1 MSTGGHKS
9 AATKTTTRGA
19 TAGRTALR
27 GRGFRM
33 APTARVVAMML
44 AAGGVLADAHAQ
56 RALGAAWLA
65 QKNVIQ
71 GTAQATGRLP
81 NGQPVSSLT
90 NPTQQRDSAQ
100 MQRSLDNLNLAARGI
115 AAQQA
120 AQEAARLAALNAD
133 ATVPDGLVD
142 GGLKVDTH
150 SLTAGWLNAKA
161 PVQSAAGG
169 RTVVGIEQTDEK
181 AILNWESFNVGRNTT
196 VKFDQK
202 GGTKA
207 DGTNGWIALN
217 RINDPSG
224 KPSQIAGQIQA
235 DGSVYIVNRNGI
247 VFNGSAQV
255 DTRTLIASSLALSDA
270 QFMRGINNPTS
281 MAHVWAGDTLL
292 PAFGDHAP
300 TVTPNF
306 DRADAWAPTAPTP
319 GTVSVQAGAR
329 IQVEKGDKLMLLG
342 TQVSNAGRLQ
352 ARDGQVILAAGE
364 QVWLSEDVNGV
375 RGLDVAVSGPMPY
388 LTLYSNINQA
398 VTQGPIYAFH
408 DFQARLAAEILPALD
423 ARAAALD
430 YNVLNTG
437 TIQSDR
443 GNITLQARDVRQMG
457 VLTASTA
464 LNNRDGS
471 IRLRAWAQGQLF
483 GGAGIFEGF
492 NYGSASWS
500 AGTLTMGE
508 GSVTRVRP
516 DAEDTSQIEATDLAM
531 RYTPGSISLYGK
543 LIDLRPGSLTMAPS
557 GLVDIVAATVPYVV
571 GNKQV
576 ITPGFG
582 ARANDTSRIYIDSG
596 AVVST
601 AGLQEV
607 AVPIERNFIEVDLR
621 INELRDSP
629 LLRDSWL
636 RGQKLVVDRRASGVF
651 AHGPMSGVLWGG
663 DAGAWQGTPLADVSG
678 WIGVGKTDLQE
689 LSATGGSIN
698 LKSGGDLIARPGSLL
713 DISGGSVRYAGG
725 WNTTSKIRSLDGR
738 LHTMANAS
746 PDLVYDGIAGRFIS
760 EHARWNVSETFL
772 SPLLSGK
779 AFEAGYTEGRGAGA
793 MLMYVGQGVVLEG
806 ELAGGTV
813 VGERQQGDAG
823 TAKAGRWTFGG
834 GSNLEWPWNLGAL
847 TISDAPEQ
855 LGSDFT
861 RASALDTRWR
871 QADGSTASWFDA
883 GMLERSGL
891 GSIQLAV
898 GGNFTLAQDTELRL
912 APRTAFAIIA
922 SAGNTSRLDFRIDGT
937 LRSAGGSV
945 VLANQDP
952 TGGSVTLG
960 AGARIDVGGQWH
972 NETLNGRAVDVLAK
986 DGGTISLE
994 AAKLHVEGPATLVVS
1009 GGGRGW
1015 REGSKKKLDM
1025 GDAGSI
1031 RLDGVA
1037 GKDLDRLDLQAF
1049 AAGSGGSLA
1058 LVLAQDQLSIGGPPL
1073 ADAWRLPTTLY
1084 GDRGFRAVS
1093 LEVPGPVD
1101 IADGTRIGL
1110 VPLGWDMVGVD
1121 HEAIASGSRLGELL
1135 TASLLRPE
1143 QRLARAPASL
1153 SLSTMGQGDL
1163 RVGRDASIRVDTGG
1177 TLSLNGTAVDVRGT
1191 VVAPAGAISVSAATT
1206 LTLAEGAS
1214 LLARGAA
1221 VVHDDARGRRVGRV
1235 LDGGRVTL
1243 RAADLALETGSLI
1256 DVSGTQ
1262 AVLDG
1267 APSAWHESTG
1277 LEVASHGGSIA
1288 VTGKGLIAG
1297 RLVARAG
1304 GAGAHGGSLSLTHS
1318 DPSVQGDPGQLL
1330 VRQFCGIV
1338 GFCDPSQVIGVD
1350 FSKVLEDYGMPG
1362 FPRMVLTQAFI
1373 DALSNSLRAGLSV
1386 TDAALQAGGGTIDF
1400 AAYGLD
1406 DAALDGFRDGVG
1418 IDLRAIQPTRSLL
1431 TVRPG
1436 AMASGGFADL
1446 ALKASGRVELGD
1458 VHLSAGRS
1466 ITVDG
1471 MLARAPGE
1479 SAGASLVAP
1488 YIVLQRTGSNAKAAP
1503 ADELAGQ
1510 LRLQADTVD
1519 VYGGRNAGAIHGPAS
1534 LRGFAQTTVTA
1545 DELRFTVVTP
1555 GSGAEPTGAR
1565 EATLDVD
1572 GSLRIEAGQVYPS
1585 TGVDAKIVASR
1596 SIEVHGNGA
1605 MPDAPL
1611 SAGGALTL
1619 TAPVIEQH
1627 GVLRAPFGQLTLAA
1641 GERLVLGAG
1650 SLTSV
1655 SGDGLLVPYGALLN
1669 NEYWTGPF
1677 KLEGERGMSA
1687 PPEKRIVLQGASV
1700 DVAAGSVIDIRG
1712 GGDMVAREF
1721 VPGSGGSHDIL
1732 TLPGAY
1738 AVVPGH
1744 ASAVAPGLPA
1754 RAGHSLWLAGGNGL
1768 AAGWY
1773 TLLPASY
1780 AALPGAFLVLP
1791 TGAPATLGT
1800 PPAGTAIRADGSVVM
1815 AGREG
1820 NALAGSADARSGW
1833 WQVMNGAQLRQ
1844 YSQYHEAQAN
1854 TFFASEAFKLTQY
1867 RLTGIDIVTPRLPMD
1882 AGAVVLR
1889 ASQQLQLGGT
1899 LQARGGSGPDGETGR
1914 GGLVDIVADKIAIVG
1929 AGQDPSALRAEG
1941 FLVLASDMLSNFGAG
1956 SLLVGGTRSGDAL
1969 GLALDIEASE
1979 ILVRN
1984 DAGSALGGP
1993 EIILAA
1999 TDAVK
2004 VADGSVIRAVGKADG
2019 RGTNLIVKPRQ
2030 KAVYADPDGQLDD
2043 NRDGVIDQ
2051 LDAADDVLVS
2061 PSRDWGALL
2070 RLSNAGTA
2078 QVLRSAV
2085 DATQGGMM
2093 QIGAGATLAGGASLL
2108 IDATRTTLLA
2118 PSARLSGE
2126 ALSVASGRIGLGG
2139 GSEGL
2144 VLGAGSLAQ
2153 LADTRELTLRSYG
2166 SIDFHGN
2173 VDFGGAGLR
2182 SVVLDAQRLS
2192 GQGGDVVVDAAL
2204 LTLSNSSGA
2213 SVGGNGTGLGSL
2225 RLTAD
2230 ELRLGSGE
2238 KRVDGFA
2245 SIEFGGR
2252 QRVLAVGSGSLD
2264 AGAIDLVLRT
2274 PVLTG
2279 QRGAR
2284 QAVTTTGALTLAHAP
2299 GAASAAEAEDSL
2311 GTSLSL
2317 TGGSVG
2323 VDGRIVALGGSVSLQ
2338 ALTGDLQL
2346 AAGSRIDVG
2355 GFAKRFFDVAA
2366 YADAGRITLQAGQ
2379 GHIVQAAGSTL
2390 ALAAHADGG
2399 NAGTLSVETAG
2410 AGTVSLDGEL
2420 LAQAG
2425 AGGQGGSFALNIAAL
2440 PGFGALAARL
2450 NAAGFDAARDFRVR
2464 SGDVTVDGRTQV
2476 ADFRLSA
2483 DQGRVTLAGAIDAR
2497 STYGG
2502 RIAVAGGG
2510 GVTMTNA
2517 ASLRAGATDAEL
2529 GSGRITL
2536 EASGGQLDLQ
2546 GGVIDVG
2553 GGEGGRVRLRAR
2565 QNAGHDEVAVTALNA
2580 TVTGA
2585 RSAVLEGVTVYD
2597 SPSVDAVKAQAVA
2610 DAQRFASHAGAVAR
2624 RLGLGPVSVMPG
2636 IEIRSDG
2643 DLTLGTDWNLYGSFG
2658 TGLREGGLTLRAA
2671 GNLLIGANLSD
2682 GFDAAG
2688 RSGVLQ
2694 DAASW
2699 DLRLVAGADL
2709 SAANAL
2715 SVRQATQLAAGSGNV
2730 VVGTATAGSLVR
2742 TGTGDLQLAAG
2753 RDLDLAHQASVIY
2766 TAGRSD
2772 STVWADFTTLPSSIE
2787 LQGPSWDPSIG
2798 TVALPTAAYGVQGGN
2813 LELRTGGDIRSVA
2826 VAGAE
2831 AQFFGEWLRR
2841 LGRKEPTLSGTPGVV
2856 TVDMPF
2862 QPGEQATWFVDYAKF
2877 NQGVGALG
2885 GGNVT
2890 VQAGGGID
2898 DLLVAQP
2905 THGRVRGGRTA
2916 GEAMTLV
2923 LGNGGA
2929 MKVTAEGAIRGG
2941 QYYIGRGEGHI
2952 TAGEMTAGARAQAPV
2967 LAIGDSVLGVTTR
2980 GDLNVSTV
2988 ADPLMTDQRYTN
3000 AYQGSSTIYGGF
3012 MSGYTARSAVD
3023 LRSVGGD
3030 LVLGTADIGSLKGQD
3045 TYPSKLA
3052 LTALSGSVSN
3062 ETGSYNPMQSD
3073 DQMYYVPRTGLLFMM
3088 PSAQTELRVL
3098 ADRDVRLGE
3107 IVMSRSAPDM
3117 LPRPFNP
3124 MRDWVSALRRWMI
3137 DPTGGLVGTPQSST
3151 PELNWL
3157 ADDHAPSRIYAR
3169 SGDIVRRV
3177 SSKLVASEQ
3186 LWLRAGEDI
3195 RGLRLDLRNNHADE
3209 VSMLAAGKD
3218 VIGLIA
3224 DPQLMNNPN
3233 TTATIGIQGPGG
3245 LLVSAGRDVYNV
3257 NAISQGN
3264 IQRWDANNFPE
3275 ESSRVQH
3282 LPDEGASI
3290 TVMAGLQGKDPDYA
3304 AFVAAYLDPTRVAA
3318 MPAHLVS
3325 TLADGTRVPR
3335 YLLDAQ
3341 ETRAGGQEKTVQRG
3355 LVSYMKEMTGESFD
3369 PLAAWARF
3377 RALPA
3382 LAQEVFARR
3391 VFQQELREAGR
3402 NQNTPD
3408 AKGEPVHGGYNRGYA
3423 AIETLFPGSDWKGSV
3438 LADSMTLRTMRG
3450 GDIDVLAPG
3459 GHLQAASLTRIPAA
3473 GEGLVTLAGG
3483 HIGLFADDSVV
3494 VNRSRILAFVPEA
3507 TQRGSD
3513 MIIWSSNG
3521 DVDAGRGAKTVRV
3534 PSRPIVKTDVDGMT
3548 RVTERSDMSGSGI
3561 GTVGDGDVDLMA
3573 PKGTINAGDA
3583 GIRFAGNLNLAALH
3597 VLNADNI
3604 QGEGDVTGLPV
3615 VAAVDIGALT
3625 NASAA
3630 TAQATAAAQEV
3641 LQRERAAARQAL
3653 PSVFT
3658 VRVLGFGSEAP
3669 ERGGAALQPAP
3680 SAAAATAPRY
3690 DATSPVRLVGNGQN
3704 FESRGWAL
3712 LTEPERRQLRQE
3724 R

>member
-1 MSTGGHKS
+1 MDTRIHHPAGASTSSHRGG
-9 AATKTTTRGA
+9 RGA
-19 TAGRTALR
+19 PHLTPLVQAL
-27 GRGFRM
+27 M
-33 APTARVVAMML
+33 LAL
-44 AAGGVLADAHAQ
+44 AAGGMVGSAHAQ
-56 RALGAAWLA
+56 RPLGAAWMA
-65 QKNVIQ
+65 QKNLIQ

-81 NGQPVSSLT
+81 NGQPVTSLT

-100 MQRSLDNLNLAARGI
+100 AQRSLDNLNLAARGI

-120 AQEAARLAALNAD
+120 AQEAARQAALNGNAV
-133 ATVPDGLVD
+133 VPDGLVD
-142 GGLKVDTH
+142 GGLQVDTN

-161 PVQSAAGG
+161 PVQTAAGG

-196 VKFDQK
+196 VKFDQSK
-202 GGTKA
+202 GRNEK
-207 DGTNGWIALN
+207 DGTNSWIALN

-235 DGSVYIVNRNGI
+235 DGAVYLVNRNGI
-247 VFNGSAQV
+247 VFNGSSQV
-255 DTRTLIASSLALSDA
+255 NTRTLIASSLALSNA
-270 QFMRGINNPTS
+270 QFMRGINNPTG
-281 MAHVWAGDTLL
+281 MAHPWSGNALL

-300 TVTPNF
+300 TMTRDF
-306 DRADAWAPTAPTP
+306 ERSEAWAPTAATP
-319 GTVSVQAGAR
+319 GIVSVQAGAQ
-329 IQVEKGDKLMLLG
+329 IQVEKGGKLMLLG
-342 TQVSNAGRLQ
+342 TQVRNAGRLN

-364 QVWLSEDVNGV
+364 QVWLSEDINGV

-388 LTLYSNINQA
+388 LTLFSNINS
-398 VTQGPIYAFH
+398 VVNNGMGGWP
-408 DFQARLAAEILPALD
+408 DFQARMAGEILPALE

-430 YNVLNTG
+430 YNVSNTG
-437 TIQSDR
+437 SINSER
-443 GNITLQARDVRQMG
+443 GNITLQARDVRQQG

-471 IRLRAWAQGQLF
+471 IRLRAWGQGQLF
-483 GGAGIFEGF
+483 GGPGIFEGMD
-492 NYGSASWS
+492 YGSASWS

-508 GSVTRVRP
+508 GSVALVMP
-516 DAEDTSQIEATDLAM
+516 DASDTHQIEATDLAM

-543 LIDLRPGSLTMAPS
+543 LVDLRPGSLTMAPS
-557 GLVDIVAATVPYVV
+557 GLVDIVAATLPYVV
-571 GNKQV
+571 GNKQT
-576 ITPGFG
+576 ITPGSFG
-582 ARANDTSRIYIDSG
+582 RSSDTSRIYIDSG

-601 AGLQEV
+601 AGLQGV
-607 AVPIERNFIEVDLR
+607 SVPIERNFIEVDLR

-636 RGQKLVVDRRASGVF
+636 RGQKLIVDRRASGVF
-651 AHGPMSGVLWGG
+651 KYGPMSGVLWGG

-689 LSATGGSIN
+689 LSTAGGSIN
-698 LKSGGDLIARPGSLL
+698 LKTAGDLVTRAGSLL

-725 WNTTSKIRSLDGR
+725 WNTTSKIRSQDGR
-738 LHTMANAS
+738 LHTMAGAS

-760 EHARWNVSETFL
+760 EHVRWNVNETYV

-779 AFEAGYTEGRGAGA
+779 SYETGYTEGRGAGA
-793 MLMYVGQGVVLEG
+793 LQMYVGQGVALEG
-806 ELAGGTV
+806 DMAGGTI

-823 TAKAGRWTFGG
+823 TAKAGIWGFGG
-834 GSNLEWPWNLGAL
+834 GSNPEWAWNLGAL

-855 LGSDFT
+855 LGADFT
-861 RASALDTRWR
+861 RATALDARWR
-871 QADGSTASWFDA
+871 REDGTNASWFDA

-891 GSIQLAV
+891 GNIQFHV
-898 GGNFTLAQDTELRL
+898 TGNFILTKDTELTL
-912 APRTAFAIIA
+912 APKAEFAVLA
-922 SAGNTSRLDFRIDGT
+922 SAGDTASLDFRIDGI

-945 VLANQDP
+945 TLFNQESV
-952 TGGSVTLG
+952 GGSVTLG
-960 AGARIDVGGQWH
+960 EGARIDMSGQWH
-972 NETLNGRAVDVLAK
+972 NETMDGRAVDVFVK

-994 AAKLHVEGPATLVVS
+994 ASRLHVEGPAALVVS

-1015 REGSKKKLDM
+1015 RDGSKKKLDM

-1037 GKDLDRLDLQAF
+1037 GKDLDLLDLQAF

-1058 LVLAQDQLSIGGPPL
+1058 LVLAEDKLNIGGKPV
-1073 ADAWRLPTTLY
+1073 ADEWRLPTTLY
-1084 GDRGFRAVS
+1084 GNRGFRAVS

-1101 IADGTRIGL
+1101 IADGAQIALT
-1110 VPLGWDMVGVD
+1110 PLGWDMVGVD
-1121 HEAIASGSRLGELL
+1121 HEAISSGSRLGDLL
-1135 TASLLRPE
+1135 TASQLRPE
-1143 QRLARAPASL
+1143 ERLTRARASL
-1153 SLSTMGQGDL
+1153 SLSTAGQGDL
-1163 RVGRDASIRVDTGG
+1163 RVGQDASVRVDTGG
-1177 TLSLNGTAVDVRGT
+1177 TLSLNGVAVDVRGT
-1191 VVAPAGAISVSAATT
+1191 VEAPAGAITVSAGTT
-1206 LTLAEGAS
+1206 LSLAEGAS

-1221 VVHDDARGRRVGRV
+1221 VVHHDARGRRVGRV
-1235 LDGGRVTL
+1235 LDGGSVTL
-1243 RAADLALETGSLI
+1243 RAADLALEAGSLI
-1256 DVSGTQ
+1256 DVSGTN
-1262 AVLDG
+1262 AMLDSVSSG
-1267 APSAWHESTG
+1267 PPRESMG
-1277 LEVASHGGSIA
+1277 QWVASHGGSIA
-1288 VTGKGLIAG
+1288 ITGKGLIAS

-1304 GAGAHGGSLSLTHS
+1304 GAGAHGGSLSLVHS
-1318 DPSVQGDPGQLL
+1318 DPAVQSDPGQML
-1330 VRQFCGIV
+1330 VQQFCGIV

-1373 DALSNSLRAGLSV
+1373 DALSNSQRAGVSI
-1386 TDAALQAGGGTIDF
+1386 TDAALPTGGGTIDF
-1400 AAYGLD
+1400 AAHGLGD
-1406 DAALDGFRDGVG
+1406 DALDGFRDGIG

-1446 ALKASGRVELGD
+1446 AFKASGRVELGD

-1471 MLARAPGE
+1471 ALTRAPGE

-1488 YIVLQRTGSNAKAAP
+1488 YIALQRRSSTAKAAP
-1503 ADELAGQ
+1503 ADELAGSLQ
-1510 LRLQADTVD
+1510 LQADVID
-1519 VYGGRNAGAIHGPAS
+1519 VYGGRDSSALYGPAS
-1534 LRGFAQTTVTA
+1534 IRGFAQNTLA
-1545 DELRFTVVTP
+1545 ANALRFTIATA
-1555 GSGAEPTGAR
+1555 STTGAR
-1565 EATLDVD
+1565 DATLDVD
-1572 GSLRIEAGQVYPS
+1572 GALRLDVGQAYPA
-1585 TGVDAKIVASR
+1585 TGVDAKIIASR
-1596 SIEVHGNGA
+1596 SIEVHSNGA
-1605 MPDAPL
+1605 TPVAPL

-1619 TAPVIEQH
+1619 TAPVIAQH
-1627 GVLRAPFGQLTLAA
+1627 GVLRAPFGQITLAA

-1655 SGDGLLVPYGALLN
+1655 SGDGLLVPYGTLLN
-1669 NEYWTGPF
+1669 NEYWADPF
-1677 KLEGERGMSA
+1677 LLEGERGMAA
-1687 PPEKRIVLQGASV
+1687 PPEKRVVLQGASV

-1732 TLPGAY
+1732 AVRGAY

-1744 ASAVAPGLPA
+1744 ASPVDPGVSTRL
-1754 RAGHSLWLAGGNGL
+1754 GQSLWLAGGNGL

-1800 PPAGTAIRADGSVVM
+1800 PLAGTAVRSDGSVVM
-1815 AGREG
+1815 AGRGG
-1820 NALAGSADARSGW
+1820 NALAGSADAHSGW

-1844 YSQYHEAQAN
+1844 YSEYNEAHAN

-1867 RLTGIDIVTPRLPMD
+1867 RLTGIDVVTPRLPMD
-1882 AGAVVLR
+1882 AGAVVFR

-1899 LQARGGSGPDGETGR
+1899 LQAQGGKGPGGETGR
-1914 GGLVDIVADKIAIVG
+1914 GGLVDIVANKIAIVG

-1984 DAGSALGGP
+1984 DAGSALSGP
-1993 EIILAA
+1993 EIILVA

-2019 RGTNLIVKPRQ
+2019 RGTNLIVKPQ
-2030 KAVYADPDGQLDD
+2030 QTAVYADPDGQLDD
-2043 NRDGVIDQ
+2043 NFDGVVDK

-2061 PSRDWGALL
+2061 PTRDWGALL

-2078 QVLRSAV
+2078 QVVRSPV
-2085 DATQGGMM
+2085 DTAQGGLM

-2108 IDATRTTLLA
+2108 IDATRTTSLA

-2144 VLGAGSLAQ
+2144 VLGAESLVQ

-2213 SVGGNGTGLGSL
+2213 ALGGSAAGVGSL

-2230 ELRLGSGE
+2230 ELRLGSGD

-2245 SIEFGGR
+2245 SIELGGR
-2252 QRVLAVGSGSLD
+2252 QRVVAVGTGSLD

-2284 QAVTTTGALTLAHAP
+2284 QAVTTTGALNLANAP
-2299 GAASAAEAEDSL
+2299 GAASAAELEDSL

-2323 VDGRIVALGGSVSLQ
+2323 VEGRIVALGGSVSLN
-2338 ALTGDLQL
+2338 ALTGNLNL

-2355 GFAKRFFDVAA
+2355 GFAKDFFDVAA

-2379 GHIVQAAGSTL
+2379 GNIVQAAGSAL
-2390 ALAAHADGG
+2390 HLAAHAGGG

-2410 AGTVSLDGEL
+2410 AGTVSLSGDL

-2425 AGGQGGSFALNIAAL
+2425 AGGKGGSFALNIAEL
-2440 PGFGALAARL
+2440 PDFGALAARL
-2450 NAAGFDAARDFRVR
+2450 NAAGFNAARDFRVR
-2464 SGDVTVDGRTQV
+2464 SGDVTVDGTTRV
-2476 ADFRLSA
+2476 EDFRLSA
-2483 DQGRVTLAGAIDAR
+2483 DQGRVTLAGTIDAR

-2502 RIAVAGGG
+2502 RIAVAGGS
-2510 GVTMTNA
+2510 GVTMASA

-2529 GSGRITL
+2529 GSGRVTL

-2553 GGEGGRVRLRAR
+2553 GGEGGRVRLRAH
-2565 QNAGHDEVAVTALNA
+2565 QNAGHDEIAVTALNA
-2580 TVTGA
+2580 TVSGA

-2597 SPSVDAVKAQAVA
+2597 STSVDAVKAQAVA
-2610 DAQRFASHAGAVAR
+2610 EAQQFASHAGAVAR
-2624 RLGLGPVSVMPG
+2624 RLGLSQVSVMPG
-2636 IEIRSDG
+2636 IEIRSNG
-2643 DLTLGTDWNLYGSFG
+2643 DLTLGTDWNLHDSFG

-2671 GNLLIGANLSD
+2671 GNLVVGANLSD

-2688 RSGVLQ
+2688 RNGVLQ

-2715 SVRQATQLAAGSGNV
+2715 SVRQPAQLAAGSGNV
-2730 VVGTATAGSLVR
+2730 VVGTATAGYLVR

-2753 RDLDLAHQASVIY
+2753 HDLDLAHKESVIY
-2766 TAGRSD
+2766 TAGRKD
-2772 STVWADFTTLPSSIE
+2772 STVWADFTTVPSSVE
-2787 LQGPSWDPSIG
+2787 LQGASWNPIIG

-2826 VAGAE
+2826 VPEAE

-2841 LGRKEPTLSGTPGVV
+2841 LGRKEMALTQDPKVV

-2890 VQAGGGID
+2890 VQAGGGIS

-2905 THGRVRGGRTA
+2905 THGRVRGGRMP
-2916 GEAMTLV
+2916 GEAMTLM

-2929 MKVTAEGAIRGG
+2929 MNVTAEGAIRGG

-2952 TAGEMTAGARAQAPV
+2952 TAGEMTAGSGAQAPV

-3000 AYQGSSTIYGGF
+3000 FFQGSSPIYGGV

-3030 LVLGTADIGSLKGQD
+3030 LVVGTADIAHLKGQD
-3045 TYPSKLA
+3045 TYPSKLS

-3062 ETGSYNPMQSD
+3062 EIGSYNPVQGD
-3073 DQMYYVPRTGLLFMM
+3073 DQMYWVPRTGLLFMM

-3098 ADRDVRLGE
+3098 ADKDVHLGE
-3107 IVMSRSAPDM
+3107 VVMARLSADM

-3124 MRDWVSALRRWMI
+3124 MRDFTSGLRTWLI
-3137 DPTGGLVGTPQSST
+3137 DTTGQSFGIPQSTT

-3195 RGLRLDLRNNHADE
+3195 RGLRLDLRNNHADDA
-3209 VSMLAAGKD
+3209 SMLAAGKD
-3218 VIGLIA
+3218 VIGLIS

-3233 TTATIGIQGPGG
+3233 TTSTIGIQGPGG

-3264 IQRWDANNFPE
+3264 IQRWDTNNFPE
-3275 ESSRVQH
+3275 ETSRVKY

-3290 TVMAGLQGKDPDYA
+3290 TVMAGLQGKNPDYA
-3304 AFVAAYLDPTRVAA
+3304 AFVAAYLDPTRVAS
-3318 MPAHLVS
+3318 MPEHLVS
-3325 TLADGTRVPR
+3325 ALADGTRVPR

-3341 ETRAGGQEKTVQRG
+3341 ETRANGQDKTVQRG
-3355 LVSYMKEMTGESFD
+3355 LVSYMKEMTGESLD

-3382 LAQEVFARR
+3382 LAQEMFARR

-3473 GEGLVTLAGG
+3473 GEGIVTLAGG

-3534 PSRPIVKTDVDGMT
+3534 PSKPIVKTDVDGVT
-3548 RVTERSDMSGSGI
+3548 VVTERSDMSGSGI

-3597 VLNADNI
+3597 VLNVDNI
-3604 QGEGDVTGLPV
+3604 EGEGDITGLPV
-3615 VAAVDIGALT
+3615 IAAVNIGALT

-3630 TAQATAAAQEV
+3630 AAQAATAAQEV

-3658 VRVLGFGSEAP
+3658 VRVLGFGSDAP
-3669 ERGGAALQPAP
+3669 EGTPRAQPPAGRGGSAGAPGQALEVLGQMDLPAAKLSQLT
-3680 SAAAATAPRY
+3680 ATEQRN
-3690 DATSPVRLVGNGQN
+3690 L
-3704 FESRGWAL
+3704 
-3712 LTEPERRQLRQE
+3712 RR
-3724 R
+3724 

>member
-1 MSTGGHKS
+1 VGT
-9 AATKTTTRGA
+9 
-19 TAGRTALR
+19 
-27 GRGFRM
+27 
-33 APTARVVAMML
+33 
-44 AAGGVLADAHAQ
+44 AHAQ
-56 RALGAAWLA
+56 RAFSPQWFDAKSAV
-65 QKNVIQ
+65 QS
-71 GTAQATGRLP
+71 TATATGRLP
-81 NGQPVSSLT
+81 NGMPASSL
-90 NPTQQRDSAQ
+90 NPLAQ
-100 MQRSLDNLNLAARGI
+100 LRSSEQAQRSMENLSLAARGI

-120 AQEAARLAALNAD
+120 AQVAAREAALAAGSD
-133 ATVPDGLVD
+133 IPDGLAD

-150 SLTAGWLNAKA
+150 SLTAGWLNARA
-161 PVQSAAGG
+161 PVQTTAGG

-181 AILNWESFNVGRNTT
+181 AILNWERFNVGKNTT
-196 VKFDQK
+196 VQFDQR
-202 GGTKA
+202 GGAKA
-207 DGTNGWIALN
+207 DGTNGWIAFN
-217 RINDPSG
+217 RVNDPRG
-224 KPSQIAGQIQA
+224 RPSQIAGQIKA

-247 VFNGSAQV
+247 VFNGSSQV
-255 DTRTLIASSLALSDA
+255 NTRTLIASSLALSDE
-270 QFMRGINNPTS
+270 QFMRGINNPMS
-281 MAHVWAGDTLL
+281 MAHVWAGDALL

-300 TVTPNF
+300 TMTLNF
-306 DRADAWAPTAPTP
+306 DRSEAWAPTAPTP
-319 GTVSVQAGAR
+319 GTVSVQAGAQ
-329 IQVEKGDKLMLLG
+329 IQVEKGGKLMLLG
-342 TQVSNAGRLQ
+342 TQVSNAGRLN

-364 QVWLSEDVNGV
+364 QAWLSEDVNGV

-388 LTLYSNINQA
+388 LTLYSNINAA
-398 VTQGPIYAFH
+398 VTNGPVYWH
-408 DFQARLAAEILPALD
+408 DFQARLVAEIFPALE

-430 YNVLNTG
+430 YNVSNTG
-437 TIQSDR
+437 TINSER
-443 GNITLQARDVRQMG
+443 GNITLQARDVRQQG

-471 IRLRAWAQGQLF
+471 IRLRAWGQGQLF
-483 GGAGIFEGF
+483 GGPGMFEGMD
-492 NYGSASWS
+492 YGSASWS
-500 AGTLTMGE
+500 AGTLTVGE
-508 GSVTRVRP
+508 GSVALVMP
-516 DAEDTSQIEATDLAM
+516 DASDTNQIEATDLAM

-543 LIDLRPGSLTMAPS
+543 LVDLRPGSLTMAPS
-557 GLVDIVAATVPYVV
+557 GVVDIVAATVPYVV
-571 GNKQV
+571 GNKQTIV
-576 ITPGFG
+576 PGTFNAG
-582 ARANDTSRIYIDSG
+582 SSDTSRIYIDGG

-601 AGLQEV
+601 AGLQDV

-636 RGQKLVVDRRASGVF
+636 RGQKLIVDRRASGVF
-651 AHGPMSGVLWGG
+651 DHGPMSGVLWGG

-689 LSATGGSIN
+689 LSTTGGSIN
-698 LKSGGDLIARPGSLL
+698 LKTGGDLITRSGSLL

-725 WNTTSKIRSLDGR
+725 WNTTSKIRSQDGR
-738 LHTMANAS
+738 LHTMAEAS
-746 PDLVYDGIAGRFIS
+746 PDVVYDGIAGRFIS
-760 EHARWNVSETFL
+760 EHARWNVNETFV

-779 AFEAGYTEGRGAGA
+779 SYEAGYTEGRGAGA
-793 MLMYVGQGVVLEG
+793 VQMYVGQGVALEG
-806 ELAGGTV
+806 DMAGGTI

-834 GSNLEWPWNLGAL
+834 GSNPEWAWNLGDL
-847 TISDAPEQ
+847 TISDTPEQ
-855 LGSDFT
+855 LGSDFMRT
-861 RASALDTRWR
+861 TALDTRWR
-871 QADGSTASWFDA
+871 RANGTTASWFDA

-891 GSIQLAV
+891 GSIQFHV
-898 GGNFTLAQDTELRL
+898 TGDFTLTKDTELTL
-912 APRTAFAIIA
+912 APKAEVAVFA
-922 SAGNTSRLDFRIDGT
+922 SAGNTASLDFRIDGT

-945 VLANQDP
+945 TLVNQESV
-952 TGGSVTLG
+952 GGSVTLG
-960 AGARIDVGGQWH
+960 DGARIDMSGQWH
-972 NETLNGRAVDVLAK
+972 NGTMDGRAVDVLVK

-994 AAKLHVEGPATLVVS
+994 AAELHVEGPAALIVS

-1015 REGSKKKLDM
+1015 RDGSKKKLDM

-1037 GKDLDRLDLQAF
+1037 GKDIDQLDLQAF

-1058 LVLAQDQLSIGGPPL
+1058 LVLAEDKLNIGGKPV
-1073 ADAWRLPTTLY
+1073 ADEWQLPTTLY
-1084 GDRGFRAVS
+1084 GNRGFRALS

-1101 IADGTRIGL
+1101 VADGAQIAL
-1110 VPLGWDMVGVD
+1110 MPLGWNMVGVD
-1121 HEAIASGSRLGELL
+1121 HEAIPSGSSLGDLL
-1135 TASLLRPE
+1135 TASQLRPE
-1143 QRLARAPASL
+1143 ERLTRAPASV
-1153 SLSTMGQGDL
+1153 SLSTAGHGDL
-1163 RVGRDASIRVDTGG
+1163 RVGKDASIRVDTGG
-1177 TLSLNGTAVDVRGT
+1177 TLSLTGVAVDVQGT
-1191 VVAPAGAISVSAATT
+1191 IEAPAGAITVNAAKT

-1221 VVHDDARGRRVGRV
+1221 VVYDDAQGRRSGRV
-1235 LDGGRVTL
+1235 LDGGSVTL

-1256 DVSGTQ
+1256 DVSGTN
-1262 AVLDG
+1262 AMLDSVSSG
-1267 APSAWHESTG
+1267 PLRESIG
-1277 LEVASHGGSIA
+1277 QVVASHGGSIA
-1288 VTGKGLIAG
+1288 ITGKGLIES
-1297 RLVARAG
+1297 RLVAQAG
-1304 GAGAHGGSLSLTHS
+1304 GNGAHGGSLSLAHS
-1318 DPSVQGDPGQLL
+1318 DPAVQGDPGQML
-1330 VRQFCGIV
+1330 VQQFCGIV

-1350 FSKVLEDYGMPG
+1350 FSKVLEEYGLPG
-1362 FPRMVLTQAFI
+1362 FPRMVLTQGFI
-1373 DALSNSLRAGLSV
+1373 DALSNSSRAGLSI
-1386 TDAALQAGGGTIDF
+1386 TDAALPTGGGGGGAINF
-1400 AAYGLD
+1400 AAHGLD
-1406 DAALDGFRDGVG
+1406 DAALDGFRDGIG
-1418 IDLRAIQPTRSLL
+1418 IDLRAIKPTSSLL
-1431 TVRPG
+1431 TVRPA

-1446 ALKASGRVELGD
+1446 TMTASGRVELGN
-1458 VHLSAGRS
+1458 VRLSAGRS

-1488 YIVLQRTGSNAKAAP
+1488 YIALQRRASAGKAAP
-1503 ADELAGQ
+1503 SDELAGSLQ
-1510 LRLQADTVD
+1510 LQADVVD
-1519 VYGGRNAGAIHGPAS
+1519 VYGGHGDSALYGPAS
-1534 LRGFAQTTVTA
+1534 IRDFAQNTLTA
-1545 DELRFTVVTP
+1545 NELRFTVATAGTASDP
-1555 GSGAEPTGAR
+1555 ASAR
-1565 EATLDVD
+1565 VVTLDVD
-1572 GSLRIEAGQVYPS
+1572 GALRLEVGQVYPA
-1585 TGVDAKIVASR
+1585 TGADAKIIASR
-1596 SIEVHGNGA
+1596 SIEVRPNGA
-1605 MPDAPL
+1605 TPAAPL
-1611 SAGGALTL
+1611 SAGGSLTL

-1627 GVLRAPFGQLTLAA
+1627 GVLRAPFGQITLAA
-1641 GERLVLGAG
+1641 AERLVLGAG

-1655 SGDGLLVPYGALLN
+1655 SGDGLLVPYGSLLN
-1669 NEYWTGPF
+1669 NEYWADPF
-1677 KLEGERGMSA
+1677 LLEGERGMTA
-1687 PPEKRIVLQGASV
+1687 PPEKRVVLQGASV

-1721 VPGSGGSHDIL
+1721 VPGSGGSHDML
-1732 TLPGAY
+1732 ALPGAY
-1738 AVVPGH
+1738 AVMPGH
-1744 ASAVAPGLPA
+1744 ASPVAPGTST
-1754 RAGHSLWLAGGNGL
+1754 RVGQSLWLAGGNGL

-1791 TGAPATLGT
+1791 TGAPSTLGT
-1800 PPAGTAIRADGSVVM
+1800 PLAGTALQPDGSVIM
-1815 AGREG
+1815 AGRGG
-1820 NALAGSADARSGW
+1820 NALAGSAEARSGW

-1844 YSQYHEAQAN
+1844 YSEYNETNAN

-1867 RLTGIDIVTPRLPMD
+1867 RLTGVDMVTPRLPMD
-1882 AGAVVLR
+1882 AGAVLFR
-1889 ASQQLQLGGT
+1889 AGQELKLDGT
-1899 LQARGGSGPDGETGR
+1899 LQAQGARGPDGTVGR

-1929 AGQDPSALRAEG
+1929 SGQDRSALRAEG
-1941 FLVLASDMLSNFGAG
+1941 YLVLASDMLSNFGAG
-1956 SLLVGGTRSGDAL
+1956 SLLIGGSRSGDAL

-1984 DAGSALGGP
+1984 DAGSVLSGP

-1999 TDAVK
+1999 TDALK

-2019 RGTNLIVKPRQ
+2019 SGTNLIVKPQ
-2030 KAVYADPDGQLDD
+2030 KKAVYVDPDGQLDD
-2043 NRDGVIDQ
+2043 NYDGVVNEI
-2051 LDAADDVLVS
+2051 DAADDILVS
-2061 PSRDWGALL
+2061 PPRDWGALL
-2070 RLSNAGTA
+2070 RLSNAGPA
-2078 QVLRSAV
+2078 QVVRSLV
-2085 DATQGGMM
+2085 DATQGGVM
-2093 QIGAGATLAGGASLL
+2093 QIGEGATLAGGASLL
-2108 IDATRTTLLA
+2108 IDATRTTVLA

-2144 VLGAGSLAQ
+2144 VLGAESLAQ
-2153 LADTRELTLRSYG
+2153 LADTRELTLRSYS

-2182 SVVLDAQRLS
+2182 SVVLDAQLLS

-2204 LTLSNSSGA
+2204 LTLTNSTGA
-2213 SVGGNGTGLGSL
+2213 AAGGGAMGVGSL

-2230 ELRLGSGE
+2230 ELRLGSGD

-2252 QRVLAVGSGSLD
+2252 QRVLAIGNGSLD
-2264 AGAIDLVLRT
+2264 AGAIDLALRT

-2284 QAVTTTGALTLAHAP
+2284 QAVTTTGALNLASAP
-2299 GAASAAEAEDSL
+2299 GVASAAELEDSL

-2317 TGGSVG
+2317 TGGSVS
-2323 VDGRIVALGGSVSLQ
+2323 VDGRIVALGGAVSLQ
-2338 ALTGDLQL
+2338 ALTGNLNL

-2355 GFAKRFFDVAA
+2355 GFARDFFEVAA
-2366 YADAGRITLQAGQ
+2366 YADAGRVTLQAGQ
-2379 GHIVQAAGSTL
+2379 GNIVQASGSTL
-2390 ALAAHADGG
+2390 NLAAHAGGG
-2399 NAGTLSVETAG
+2399 NAGTLSIETAG
-2410 AGTVSLDGEL
+2410 AGTVSLSGDL

-2425 AGGQGGSFALNIAAL
+2425 AGGLGGTFALNIAEL
-2440 PGFGALAARL
+2440 PDFGALAARL
-2450 NAAGFDAARDFRVR
+2450 NASGFDAARDFRVR
-2464 SGDVTVDGRTQV
+2464 NGDVTVDGSTQV

-2483 DQGRVTLAGAIDAR
+2483 DLGRVTLAGTIDAR

-2502 RIAVAGGG
+2502 RIAVAGGN

-2517 ASLRAGATDAEL
+2517 ASLQAGATGGDL
-2529 GSGRITL
+2529 GSGRVTL

-2553 GGEGGRVRLRAR
+2553 GGEGGRVRLRA
-2565 QNAGHDEVAVTALNA
+2565 QQSAGHDEIAVAALNA
-2580 TVTGA
+2580 TVVGA
-2585 RSAVLEGVTVYD
+2585 RSAVLEGVAVYD
-2597 SPSVDAVKAQAVA
+2597 STSVDAVKAQAVA
-2610 DAQRFASHAGAVAR
+2610 DAQQFASNAGAVAQ
-2624 RLGLGPVSVMPG
+2624 RLGLSQVSVMPG
-2636 IEIRSDG
+2636 IEIRSNG
-2643 DLTLGTDWNLYGSFG
+2643 DLTLGTDWNLHDSFG
-2658 TGLREGGLTLRAA
+2658 AGLREGGLTLRAA
-2671 GNLLIGANLSD
+2671 GNLIVGANLSD

-2688 RSGVLQ
+2688 RDGVLQ

-2709 SAANAL
+2709 SAAHAL
-2715 SVRQATQLAAGSGNV
+2715 AVRQPAQLAAGSGNV
-2730 VVGTATAGSLVR
+2730 VVGSATAGYLVR

-2753 RDLDLAHQASVIY
+2753 HDLDLAHKESVVY
-2766 TAGRSD
+2766 TAGRKD
-2772 STVWADFTTLPSSIE
+2772 STVWADFTTVPSSVE
-2787 LQGPSWDPSIG
+2787 LQGPSWNPIIG

-2813 LELRTGGDIRSVA
+2813 LELRTGGDIRSVP
-2826 VAGAE
+2826 VADAD

-2841 LGRKEPTLSGTPGVV
+2841 LGRKETTTAGSPKVV
-2856 TVDMPF
+2856 TIDMPF
-2862 QPGEQATWFVDYAKF
+2862 QPGEQATWFVDYARF

-2890 VQAGGGID
+2890 VQAGGGIN

-2905 THGRVRGGRTA
+2905 THGRVRGGRTP
-2916 GEAMTLV
+2916 GEAMTLMV
-2923 LGNGGA
+2923 GNGGA
-2929 MKVTAEGAIRGG
+2929 MNVTAEGAIRGG

-2952 TAGEMTAGARAQAPV
+2952 TAGEMTAGSGAQAPV

-3000 AYQGSSTIYGGF
+3000 FVQGSSPNYGGV

-3030 LVLGTADIGSLKGQD
+3030 LVVGAAELTSRKGQD
-3045 TYPSKLA
+3045 TYPSKLS

-3062 ETGSYNPMQSD
+3062 EIGSYNPVQGD

-3098 ADRDVRLGE
+3098 ADKDVHLGE

-3117 LPRPFNP
+3117 LPQPLNP
-3124 MRDWVSALRRWMI
+3124 MRDWVSALRTWMI
-3137 DPTGGLVGTPQSST
+3137 DPTTGLAIGNPQSTT

-3195 RGLRLDLRNNHADE
+3195 RGLRLNLRNNHADD
-3209 VSMLAAGKD
+3209 VSMVSAGKD

-3224 DPQLMNNPN
+3224 DPQLMDNPN
-3233 TTATIGIQGPGG
+3233 TTATISIQGPGG

-3264 IQRWDANNFPE
+3264 IQRWDGNNFPE
-3275 ESSRVQH
+3275 ETSRVKY

-3290 TVMAGLQGKDPDYA
+3290 TVMAGLQGKNPDYA
-3304 AFVAAYLDPTRVAA
+3304 AFLAAYLDPARVAS
-3318 MPAHLVS
+3318 MLEHLVS
-3325 TLADGTRVPR
+3325 TLPDGTRVPR

-3341 ETRAGGQEKTVQRG
+3341 ETRSSGQTKTVQRG
-3355 LVSYMKEMTGESFD
+3355 LVSYMEEMTGESLE

-3377 RALPA
+3377 QTLPT
-3382 LAQEVFARR
+3382 LAQDVFVRR

-3402 NQNTPD
+3402 NQNMPD
-3408 AKGEPVHGGYNRGYA
+3408 AKGEPIHGGYNRGYA
-3423 AIETLFPGSDWKGSV
+3423 AIETLFPGSDWNGSV

-3450 GDIDVLAPG
+3450 GDIDVLSPG

-3483 HIGLFADDSVV
+3483 HIGLFADDSVI

-3534 PSRPIVKTDVDGMT
+3534 PSKPIVKTDVDGVT
-3548 RVTERSDMSGSGI
+3548 LVTERSDMSGSGI

-3604 QGEGDVTGLPV
+3604 EGEGDITGLPV
-3615 VAAVDIGALT
+3615 VASVNIGALT
-3625 NASAA
+3625 AASAA
-3630 TAQATAAAQEV
+3630 AAQATAAAQDV
-3641 LQRERAAARQAL
+3641 IQRERAAARQSL

-3658 VRVLGFGSEAP
+3658 VRVLGFGSEP
-3669 ERGGAALQPAP
+3669 VPSSDRPNEPRTPAP
-3680 SAAAATAPRY
+3680 VGARY
-3690 DATSPVRLVGNGQN
+3690 DAGSAFQLLGQGALAPDQRARLPEVEQ
-3704 FESRGWAL
+3704 SRL
-3712 LTEPERRQLRQE
+3712 MR
-3724 R
+3724 